1 MGTENRWEYRFGT
14 LSPGAVN
21 VGSLGQKVVGR
32 NMHVSLCQG
41 VTRCNPLRLFVPERR
56 RHVERGLEIQGNDC
70 LADGGYTV

>member
-32 NMHVSLCQG
+32 NTPPSLMRPARG
-41 VTRCNPLRLFVPERR
+41 FNALRVRSLLIFSNAMLQPPALHSV
-56 RHVERGLEIQGNDC
+56 
-70 LADGGYTV
+70 

>member
-32 NMHVSLCQG
+32 NS
-41 VTRCNPLRLFVPERR
+41 PARLMIRDVANKPNLAPIQA
-56 RHVERGLEIQGNDC
+56 LEAAKQKAHRNGR
-70 LADGGYTV
+70 AF